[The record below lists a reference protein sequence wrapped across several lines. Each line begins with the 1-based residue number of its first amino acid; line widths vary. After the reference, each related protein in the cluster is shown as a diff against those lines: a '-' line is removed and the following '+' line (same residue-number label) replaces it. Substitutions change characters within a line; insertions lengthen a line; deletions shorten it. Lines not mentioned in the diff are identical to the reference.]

1 VAEAAGAPDRDSAVA
16 GQAEGQEDL
25 EVERGRAGAAAPVRA
40 EVYGKREKPRVEVEE
55 PARAAEELEAQAA
68 VAEEQA
74 PVAEAARVKELA
86 VVVDLDRAGL
96 EVAGLEVV
104 GLEVAG
110 LEAVEDLDRAG
121 LEVVGLEA
129 VGQEAVG
136 QEAAED
142 WAEDLAEVQVVL
154 AEPELGPGRVGNR
167 GSGAQLRRCCATP

>member
-1 VAEAAGAPDRDSAVA
+1 MAEAAGAPDRDSAVA

-104 GLEVAG
+104 GLE
-110 LEAVEDLDRAG
+110 
-121 LEVVGLEA
+121 A